1 MSLRIWLPLNGDLHN
16 QGISDTIVTNNGATV
31 DNNGKI
37 GKCYFFNGNNYYI
50 ALTGQKLFDCFK
62 GGTTAFSICMWV
74 YHADTRRAILF
85 GDYGLSNS
93 IGFNIELRTGHGLR
107 FYWNGSPDYSP
118 GLNVGLNIWNHVA
131 FTYDGAS
138 LKSYLNGNL
147 VATRS
152 GALATRSKTAGE
164 FRLGR
169 DNRTT
174 DTALNGKLNDIRI
187 YGDHC
192 LSAAEVK
199 EIAQGLVL
207 HYKLDDITNGIIQDS
222 SGYNHN
228 GTITGIPVISTDT
241 LRYNHS
247 LYLET
252 TNTNNHIDGG
262 QLPSTIQTI
271 SFWHKNNG
279 SATSYVVFAEP
290 SSGLMF
296 GPVGNYAVVQ
306 VSTSSKTCYAI
317 TAPYYTNGDWNH
329 IVVQKDGDNYKLWT
343 NGVLRG
349 SSGSN
354 YYRHTGSNL
363 WLFKRNY
370 NNNYTTDS
378 NISDFRAY
386 TTLLSE
392 SDIKQL
398 YEIGAKVDNKQN
410 LHTYE
415 FNENGSNKLTK
426 TGILKNYAIEP
437 YKTLSDGSYW
447 KLMLFHYVNN
457 GNNLFTSS
465 NATYNNGFGLYSRLR
480 DIANYTYDSKYEY
493 YVIQDGKEFRWT
505 QTSSPT
511 AASITGLTTV
521 SGYNNPVNG
530 LAKPSSLTQTYIGYN
545 AWWGACGCW
554 TKYSTGGKTGIPGFG
569 SHDGNGICT
578 NYLALYTRIEKPKTE
593 IANENI
599 YAENLIEF

>member
-1 MSLRIWLPLNGDLHN
+1 MSLKVWLPLNGDLQN
-16 QGISDTIVTNNGATV
+16 QGLTLLPNTSVNTFTYTS
-31 DNNGKI
+31 GKI
-37 GKCYFFNGNNYYI
+37 GQCATGRVAWHLNEEILGNTWSVAMWIKPGSLGANNNVLFCKNNTSSTDCHIYFSIISTTQLNLGVNGPSSSVT
-50 ALTGQKLFDCFK
+50 ATGQTF
-62 GGTTAFSICMWV
+62 TT
-74 YHADTRRAILF
+74 DTW
-85 GDYGLSNS
+85 Y
-93 IGFNIELRTGHGLR
+93 
-107 FYWNGSPDYSP
+107 
-118 GLNVGLNIWNHVA
+118 HVA
-131 FTYDGAS
+131 ATYDGAIATI
-138 LKSYLNGNL
+138 YLNGRELKHGTVTTACPTGRLNINING
-147 VATRS
+147 RS
-152 GALATRSKTAGE
+152 TNAANTNTTGNITCSFND
-164 FRLGR
+164 FRL
-169 DNRTT
+169 
-174 DTALNGKLNDIRI
+174 
-187 YGDHC
+187 YDHC

-207 HYKLDDITNGIIQDS
+207 HYKLDDITNGIVQDS
-222 SGYNHN
+222 SGYNNN

-241 LRYNHS
+241 VRYSHS

-271 SFWHKNNG
+271 SFWHKNN
-279 SATSYVVFAEP
+279 SNVTSYVVFAEP

-296 GPVGNYAVVQ
+296 GPAGNYAVVQ

-426 TGILKNYAIEP
+426 TGILKDYAIEP

-457 GNNLFTSS
+457 GSNLFTSL
-465 NATYNNGFGLYSRLR
+465 NATYNNDFGLYSRLR

-505 QTSSPT
+505 QTSNPT
-511 AASITGLTTV
+511 ASSIAGLTTV
-521 SGYNNPVNG
+521 SGYTNPVNG
-530 LAKPSSLTQTYIGYN
+530 LAKANQSNTYIGYGS
-545 AWWGACGCW
+545 WWGACGCW

-578 NYLALYTRIEKPKTE
+578 NYLALYTRIEKPKAE